1 MYTLAKETVQP
12 ETQLEFLSIQ
22 GNAKCLWNNLWIFWA
37 SKVHQNNYLISIV
50 SAPRQILQ
58 HDLYSAKSP
67 SYACIVPI
75 LQTHAYTH
83 ASASTSLHTRW
94 TSKQAKRTR
103 SRRRTRKKSNIQTPT
118 SRTTRL
124 TCRNQDAWC
133 ECGKYKAQQTQFLS
147 HRSLKK
153 QLKTPNRTEQL
164 EEITKKMRR
173 RNLWLQ
179 KTQNSLGKEPKRCWR
194 PSKKHPNGF
203 QICVQTPSESKVA
216 LGHA

>member
-179 KTQNSLGKEPKRCWR
+179 KT
-194 PSKKHPNGF
+194 
-203 QICVQTPSESKVA
+203 
-216 LGHA
+216 

>member
-1 MYTLAKETVQP
+1 M
-12 ETQLEFLSIQ
+12 
-22 GNAKCLWNNLWIFWA
+22 
-37 SKVHQNNYLISIV
+37 
-50 SAPRQILQ
+50 
-58 HDLYSAKSP
+58 
-67 SYACIVPI
+67 PI

-83 ASASTSLHTRW
+83 ARASTSLHTRW

-179 KTQNSLGKEPKRCWR
+179 KTLNSLGEEAKGCWDPPKNIQMASKLVSRHPRKAKLPSDTLRVAKKTTFFCPAPPWR
-194 PSKKHPNGF
+194 RP
-203 QICVQTPSESKVA
+203 QTPQNGPEELPEQPKNQYSMA
-216 LGHA
+216 